1 MEIVDTRGHKCP
13 VPLIM
18 AKKALKEINDG
29 ENLKVITDSKTS
41 LSNLKRFLSDTGAE
55 FAVQTEGD
63 IHTIT
68 ITGGGEA
75 IEATVPEEYCEVI
88 TSIPAAGKD
97 YSIVFSTQQMGEG
110 NEDLGLILT
119 KSFLITLVERDIMPR
134 SLLFYNS
141 GVKLAADD
149 SFVIDQLRK
158 LEKKGVKLLLC
169 GTCISFY
176 NIGKEITIGT
186 VSNMYEMAEEMIS
199 ASKIIKP

>member
-1 MEIVDTRGHKCP
+1 MKIVDTKGHKCP

-29 ENLKVITDSKTS
+29 ENLKVITDNEIS

-55 FAVQTEGD
+55 FTVQAEGD

-68 ITGGGEA
+68 VTGGGED

-88 TSIPAAGKD
+88 TSVPAAGKD
-97 YSIVFSTQQMGEG
+97 YSIIFSTQQMGEG

-119 KSFLITLVERDIMPR
+119 KSFLITLLELEGIPR
-134 SLLFYNS
+134 SVLFYNS

-149 SFVIDQLRK
+149 SFVIDQLRE

-169 GTCISFY
+169 GTCVSFY

-186 VSNMYEMAEEMIS
+186 ISNMYEMVEEMIT